1 MSVGYQIAQ
10 RHTHL
15 IEGVVGSERLVLI
28 TAVNKVARSLLLRIQ
43 AIAFWVGDTVKLW
56 NPEYGKV
63 ILLYVRNVLSDS
75 MSNT

>member
-15 IEGVVGSERLVLI
+15 TEGVVGSDRLVLI

-43 AIAFWVGDTVKLW
+43 AIAFWVDDTVKLW